1 MVDWNLAVKIAA
13 GGFGLVFII
22 LVILGITVWLTKLV
36 SNKLDK
42 GKPKEK

>member
-22 LVILGITVWLTKLV
+22 LVILGFTVWVTKLV
-36 SNKLDK
+36 SNKLNK
-42 GKPKEK
+42 GESKEK